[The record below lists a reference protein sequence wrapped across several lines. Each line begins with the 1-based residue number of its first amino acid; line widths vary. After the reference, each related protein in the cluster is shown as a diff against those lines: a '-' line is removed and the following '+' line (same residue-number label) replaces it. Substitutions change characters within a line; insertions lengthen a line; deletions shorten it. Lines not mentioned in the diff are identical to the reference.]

1 MSRRLCTM
9 LVTLSATFTLLHADD
24 PATLYTACSKCHGLH
39 GEKSNFSRPIGG
51 WQKQKLVEALKG
63 YRSGERNLRG
73 QGSIMRQRL
82 NGYSD
87 VQIEALAGYIATLK
101 P

>member
-1 MSRRLCTM
+1 MSRRLCI
-9 LVTLSATFTLLHADD
+9 LLITLSAAFTLSHAD
-24 PATLYTACSKCHGLH
+24 AKTLYTACAKCHGIH

-51 WQKQKLVEALKG
+51 WQKERIVKALKE
-63 YRSGERNLRG
+63 YRSGKRNLRG

-82 NGYSD
+82 NGFTD
-87 VQIEALAGYIATLK
+87 MQLEALADHIAALQ